1 MNTNMN
7 LQHQQVNEL
16 LPEYAA
22 GSLGSEQRHQVE
34 LHLRECAECREDLAL
49 WHLVSTEIQTQ
60 NRPLQV
66 STGFAERVLSRSQ
79 NQIHSSLSLSH
90 QPGSLWQRLNRAW
103 LLLQSQAPLVRREIW
118 PASAAVLLIG
128 FAVTI
133 LSGQWRFLGA
143 LAPLVAAGAIAALY
157 GTENDPALE
166 LTLST
171 PTSQRQI
178 LMARIVLV
186 FTYNLFLAALANFA
200 LIPFNPGLV
209 PGALILEWLGPMAF
223 LSGAALLLSLWVGT
237 GSAVTITYLAW
248 LAQLVAQNALHNP
261 IVSGIATPV
270 LFQVLAGYLSFWANP
285 LLLLPLGLLLFAAAL
300 WKVGRYQANYSI
312 SL

>member
-1 MNTNMN
+1 
-7 LQHQQVNEL
+7 LQHQRINEL
-16 LPEYAA
+16 LPEYTA
-22 GSLGSEQRHQVE
+22 GSLRSEQRCQVE
-34 LHLRECAECREDLAL
+34 LHLRECDQCREDLAL
-49 WHLVSTEIQTQ
+49 WHLVSNEIQAQ

-66 STGFAERVLSRSQ
+66 STSFAERVLSRSQ
-79 NQIHSSLSLSH
+79 RQIRSSVSHSH
-90 QPGSLWQRLNRAW
+90 QPGSPWLRLNRAW

-186 FTYNLFLAALANFA
+186 FTYNLVLAALANFA
-200 LIPFNPGLV
+200 LLPFNPSLLPGVLV
-209 PGALILEWLGPMAF
+209 LEWLGPMAF

-248 LAQLVAQNALHNP
+248 LAQLAAQNALHNP
-261 IVSGIATPV
+261 DVVGIPTPV
-270 LFQVLAGYLSFWANP
+270 LFQILAGYLSFWANP
-285 LLLLPLGLLLFAAAL
+285 MLLLPLGVLLFAAAL
-300 WKVGRYQANYSI
+300 WRVGHHEANLSI